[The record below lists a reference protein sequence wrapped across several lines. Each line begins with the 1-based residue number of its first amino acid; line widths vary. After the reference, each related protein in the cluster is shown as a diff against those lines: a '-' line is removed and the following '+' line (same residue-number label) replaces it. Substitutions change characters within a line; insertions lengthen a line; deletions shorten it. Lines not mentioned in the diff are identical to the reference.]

1 MDGKMTF
8 DNFMQRLL
16 DLQTTLISMPEEVT
30 LTSVFQEEQ
39 DKLSNLLENLLIFT
53 TDEQAI
59 AREQMRLFAD
69 QLNEKLVQLQNRYET
84 LRKNIDDSQL
94 RLKGV
99 KAYSKGRMI

>member
-16 DLQTTLISMPEEVT
+16 DLQTTLLSMPEEVT

-39 DKLSNLLENLLIFT
+39 DKLSGLLNNLLNFT
-53 TDEQAI
+53 VEEQAV
-59 AREQMRLFAD
+59 AREQMRIFAD
-69 QLNEKLVQLQNRYET
+69 QLNEKLVQLQDRYEA
-84 LRKNIDDSQL
+84 LRKNMDDSQL